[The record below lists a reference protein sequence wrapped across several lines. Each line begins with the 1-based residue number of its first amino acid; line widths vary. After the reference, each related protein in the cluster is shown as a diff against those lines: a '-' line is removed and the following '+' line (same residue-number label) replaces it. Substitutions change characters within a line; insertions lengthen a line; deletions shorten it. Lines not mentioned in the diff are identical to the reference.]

1 MDAFVDTHTW
11 ATTLQRL
18 RPINKMILAYCN
30 KSTSRMQPSTPA
42 SESLEARTADESST
56 LHKLVI
62 SGNLC
67 I

>member
-18 RPINKMILAYCN
+18 RLINKMKLAYCN
-30 KSTSRMQPSTPA
+30 KNTSRIQLSTPA
-42 SESLEARTADESST
+42 SESLEARTVDESST
-56 LHKLVI
+56 LHKLAI
-62 SGNLC
+62 SGNLR